1 MKRPADFKAKPR
13 MNWGTSP
20 RLLDYAR
27 KLISH
32 YDSLVQY
39 AIERRDAW
47 RACEGCGP
55 TEILDEA
62 RKSRDRATA
71 FAIDINKS
79 VVAIS
84 HEPFRYDNPDLLA
97 HASTSNPAAF
107 IAIGS
112 RSDRSNVTVVLST
125 SSNRNTGI
133 PSKVPSGAMVM
144 PSVKS

>member
-1 MKRPADFKAKPR
+1 MKRPADFKARPR

-39 AIERRDAW
+39 AMERHDAW
-47 RACEGCGP
+47 RACKGCGP

-71 FAIDINKS
+71 FAQRIEGFAEALEIQESPVRIARGTDGAFPVFS
-79 VVAIS
+79 AS
-84 HEPFRYDNPDLLA
+84 DN
-97 HASTSNPAAF
+97 H
-107 IAIGS
+107 
-112 RSDRSNVTVVLST
+112 
-125 SSNRNTGI
+125 
-133 PSKVPSGAMVM
+133 
-144 PSVKS
+144 